1 MKIIPIAFDRL
12 VTRLVATYEEEELLQ
27 IANITLRIKPI
38 TAAEYLGKEVNLL
51 EARRKDLY
59 KSNPSR

>member
-12 VTRLVATYEEEELLQ
+12 GTRLVVTYEEEELLQ

-38 TAAEYLGKEVNLL
+38 TAAEYLGKVVNLL
-51 EARRKDLY
+51 EAQRKELY
-59 KSNPSR
+59 KSNSSR

>member
-12 VTRLVATYEEEELLQ
+12 GTRSVATYEEEELIQ

-38 TAAEYLGKEVNLL
+38 TAAEYLGK
-51 EARRKDLY
+51 
-59 KSNPSR
+59 